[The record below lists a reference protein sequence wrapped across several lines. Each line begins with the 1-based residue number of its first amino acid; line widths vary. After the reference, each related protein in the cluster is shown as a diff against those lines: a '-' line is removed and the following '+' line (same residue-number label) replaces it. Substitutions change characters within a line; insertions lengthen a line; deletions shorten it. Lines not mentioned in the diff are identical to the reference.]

1 MRNDGGQRHARHTK
15 AEHDDKDK
23 IEDHVDDAGR
33 KQKIERT
40 ACITDGPQQR
50 RAEVICDKS
59 RHAEKIDAHIDDRQ
73 IDHIFR
79 RSHPFQQR
87 TCQQIS
93 DEDHEDPADDRDAD
107 GGVDRLP
114 RVLFIPCPAIARH
127 QHIAADR
134 DAQKQI
140 DEQIDQRTGGT
151 NGRQC
156 LTAGKP
162 ADHDDVRR
170 IEEQLQ
176 DT

>member
-1 MRNDGGQRHARHTK
+1 MK
-15 AEHDDKDK
+15 HDDKDQV
-23 IEDHVDDAGR
+23 EDDVDDAGR
-33 KQKIERT
+33 KQKVQRPPRIADR
-40 ACITDGPQQR
+40 PQQR
-50 RAEVICDKS
+50 RAEIIGDKC
-59 RHAEKIDAHIDDRQ
+59 RHADEIDAHIHHRQ
-73 IDHIFR
+73 IDHISR
-79 RSHPFQQR
+79 RAHPFQQR
-87 TCQQIS
+87 SGQKVA
-93 DEDHEDPADDRDAD
+93 DEDHQDPADDRDAD
-107 GGVDRLP
+107 GGMYRFSCVS
-114 RVLFIPCPAIARH
+114 FIPCPAIARH